1 MSQIIRLTAKDIHMN
16 IFRSHKKF
24 AGWVAA
30 LAIIPVGAFAFFALV
45 GGGSGTGNVETGAQG
60 GFSWTIVISAGTSGP
75 ISPVASGTAPTAGE
89 RNIVTLTN
97 PTAASQGIHLLTPSM
112 AVDGS
117 GNVKV
122 AGVPKIGCLG
132 SWFSQSVTDAGGL
145 APVYPVTVAAGQNT
159 PNFRVNTVLI
169 DSGTDQSA
177 CASTVPQIV
186 ATAS

>member
-1 MSQIIRLTAKDIHMN
+1 MN

-60 GFSWTIVISAGTSGP
+60 GFSWTI
-75 ISPVASGTAPTAGE
+75 
-89 RNIVTLTN
+89 
-97 PTAASQGIHLLTPSM
+97 GIHLLTPSM